1 MVTTLRKR
9 SLLET
14 IVRLV
19 ADALMVN
26 GALLI
31 AVLIRYIVDIAIR
44 GHGPPQDVLLKYLM
58 EYVGMFWILTPICLS
73 VFHVFGFYTHGRF
86 YRGRYKALIVAQAVT
101 LSYLVFGFVAYL
113 AHGSVSIPR
122 SILLIGWLLTCALL
136 IAARLWSMLWRM
148 LNLVEGPG
156 NRSKSLQQAP
166 KRILVIG
173 GAGYIGSALLPKLLK
188 RGYHVR
194 LLDLFLFG
202 RDPVAH
208 VVGHPNLEIVQADFR
223 NVDKM
228 VQAMREVDEVI
239 HLGAIVGD
247 PACSLDQELTVEVNL
262 MATRMIAE
270 VANGSGIRRFYF
282 ASTCSVYGACD
293 HILNERSGLNPISLY
308 ARSKLASEKI
318 LLSMAS
324 DSFSPVILRFG
335 TVYGLSGRT
344 RFDLVI
350 NLLTAK
356 AVREGK
362 ITVFGGGQ
370 WRPFLHVD
378 DVALAVC
385 KATEA
390 PTELVHGQ
398 IFNVGSNEQNY
409 RLADVADLIHK
420 IAPQAEVV
428 DMGADTDFRN
438 YRVDFTKI
446 RTKLGFLPQ
455 WTVEAGIEQVIA
467 ALENG
472 EVKDYRDSMYSNVKF
487 LSEENTSHLI
497 RRENGWAQE
506 LIKHAVESATTASV
520 VAAR

>member
-1 MVTTLRKR
+1 
-9 SLLET
+9 
-14 IVRLV
+14 
-19 ADALMVN
+19 
-26 GALLI
+26 
-31 AVLIRYIVDIAIR
+31 
-44 GHGPPQDVLLKYLM
+44 
-58 EYVGMFWILTPICLS
+58 
-73 VFHVFGFYTHGRF
+73 
-86 YRGRYKALIVAQAVT
+86 
-101 LSYLVFGFVAYL
+101 
-113 AHGSVSIPR
+113 
-122 SILLIGWLLTCALL
+122 
-136 IAARLWSMLWRM
+136 
-148 LNLVEGPG
+148 
-156 NRSKSLQQAP
+156 
-166 KRILVIG
+166 
-173 GAGYIGSALLPKLLK
+173 
-188 RGYHVR
+188 
-194 LLDLFLFG
+194 
-202 RDPVAH
+202 
-208 VVGHPNLEIVQADFR
+208 
-223 NVDKM
+223 
-228 VQAMREVDEVI
+228 
-239 HLGAIVGD
+239 
-247 PACSLDQELTVEVNL
+247 
-262 MATRMIAE
+262 
-270 VANGSGIRRFYF
+270 
-282 ASTCSVYGACD
+282 
-293 HILNERSGLNPISLY
+293 
-308 ARSKLASEKI
+308 
-318 LLSMAS
+318 MAS

-409 RLADVADLIHK
+409 RLVDVANLIHK
-420 IAPQAEVV
+420 IAPKAEVV

-446 RTKLGFLPQ
+446 STKLGFVPQ

-472 EVKDYRDSMYSNVKF
+472 EVSDYRDPMYSNVKF
-487 LSEENTSHLI
+487 LSEENTSRLI

-506 LIKHAVESATTASV
+506 LIKDAVEAATTASV